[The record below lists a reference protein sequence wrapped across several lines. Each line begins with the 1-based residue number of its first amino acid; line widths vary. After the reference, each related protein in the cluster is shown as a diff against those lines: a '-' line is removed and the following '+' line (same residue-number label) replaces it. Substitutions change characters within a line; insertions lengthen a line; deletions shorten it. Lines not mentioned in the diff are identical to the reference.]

1 MIAEE
6 EKEELLEDTASLP
19 NREGSPEEV
28 NHSEE
33 KSKDLS
39 DEEQIEEEIVL
50 DEVLAEEDEVPEA
63 DSQKDLKEEQPE
75 ERITSG
81 ENAGGPDASPPKGA
95 DKKGSFVFLRKKW
108 ALILGAGL
116 LVLLGLGFSYGFL
129 SGRQGKLLES
139 DGLTKGQAKEERTLV
154 ETMLKPFFV
163 PQPEDSENDA
173 VKLVI
178 SVQWSRGTLIAY
190 RKRAIRV
197 RDEVYQYLLQA
208 AGSGKNFTEKK
219 SDLASEL
226 EGVLQHALA
235 IKKIRVRVNEI
246 API

>member
-1 MIAEE
+1 MPAEE
-6 EKEELLEDTASLP
+6 EKEELLEETAPLA
-19 NREGSPEEV
+19 NRDDSPEEA
-28 NHSEE
+28 NHTEE
-33 KSKDLS
+33 KSKDLA

-50 DEVLAEEDEVPEA
+50 DEVLAEEDEVPEP
-63 DSQKDLKEEQPE
+63 DSQEDLKEVPPE

-108 ALILGAGL
+108 VLTLGAGL

-139 DGLTKGQAKEERTLV
+139 NGLTRGQAKEERALV
-154 ETMLKPFFV
+154 ETVLKPFFV
-163 PQPEDSENDA
+163 PQPEDSENDV

-197 RDEVYQYLLQA
+197 RDEVYQYLLQT
-208 AGSGKNFTEKK
+208 AGSGKNFSEKK
-219 SDLASEL
+219 ADLAPEL
-226 EGVLQHALA
+226 DRVLQHALA
-235 IKKIRVRVNEI
+235 IKNIRVRVNEI
-246 API
+246 VPI